1 MADKSK
7 PNSNSSSSSSK
18 PRVSTRPNT
27 TSSIRTFNKGTDK
40 KNNTKNKK

>member
-1 MADKSK
+1 MAKNSK
-7 PNSNSSSSSSK
+7 PSSNSGSGSSK

-27 TSSIRTFNKGTDK
+27 TSSIRTFNKGTGK